1 MQIINFLNSLSRA
14 SSATD
19 RLIGLSYES
28 HRSNLKKSLTARLA
42 SATAQGNLALIEQ
55 LKLEAQYL
63 DS

>member
-1 MQIINFLNSLSRA
+1 MQIINFLNSLNRA

-28 HRSNLKKSLTARLA
+28 HRINLKKSLAARLA
-42 SATAQGNLALIEQ
+42 SATNQGNLALIEQ
-55 LKLEAQYL
+55 LELEAQYL

>member
-19 RLIGLSYES
+19 RLIGLSHES
-28 HRSNLKKSLTARLA
+28 HRINLKKSLAARLA
-42 SATAQGNLALIEQ
+42 SATTQGNLALVEQ
-55 LKLEAQYL
+55 LELEAQYL